1 MNAGGTRTELTVAG
15 FMRDAQMN
23 AAIIP
28 SKRLVVSP
36 EDFSALEQQI
46 TEPEYL
52 IEFALADS
60 ARPGAVID
68 DYKEAGLPG
77 NGINVSASMI
87 RFMNSLNAMLI
98 VAVALIVAVVLA
110 VVAMLALRYTAVD
123 RKSVV

>member
-1 MNAGGTRTELTVAG
+1 ML
-15 FMRDAQMN
+15 FD
-23 AAIIP
+23 
-28 SKRLVVSP
+28 
-36 EDFSALEQQI
+36 
-46 TEPEYL
+46 EPTSSLYL

-87 RFMNSLNAMLI
+87 EFMNSLNAMLI

-110 VVAMLALRYTAVD
+110 VVAMLALRYTVLAAIEADLAQIAVLT
-123 RKSVV
+123 RPGAA

>member
-1 MNAGGTRTELTVAG
+1 M
-15 FMRDAQMN
+15 
-23 AAIIP
+23 I
-28 SKRLVVSP
+28 SP
-36 EDFSALEQQI
+36 EDFSALEQRI

-87 RFMNSLNAMLI
+87 QFMNSLNAILI
-98 VAVALIVAVVLA
+98 GKYLKQIRWYNALCLQK
-110 VVAMLALRYTAVD
+110 LL
-123 RKSVV
+123 